1 LTNPLNARFRRVCQS
16 LQIEVGKDDDPRASR
31 TLVEAVH
38 GLISHPYGLRG
49 SRVVVVDEG
58 RNKGPAKSLERELD
72 GKGNKLGTLTRA
84 SATRLAY
91 WLHGFLQAEDGAW
104 DLPPEPVEG
113 ESGWSASVAGV
124 LPPLVRERIAM
135 FHRYRRSELDHYLA
149 RTIDYLAAPHR
160 GLPMP
165 PWEEPYEVARAH
177 ELIREFL
184 RRAESAR
191 SDITMAGV
199 DFYLTMSIGR
209 LVLLDR
215 LEKGVRLRILIFDF
229 LRGDTRKVARLV
241 GRSRDT
247 LCVLV
252 DDTVEALLWL
262 REHASERAAANLEVR
277 LSRGDPQGRWYLVD
291 ARHDRAGARPY
302 AFIVSRAS
310 AQGAPPKTARK
321 SADAPG
327 AFEVLPAK
335 IDATAGDVEK
345 LWAGARPLETW
356 LPEYRKWRASKEGKR
371 IRGEDL
377 KEAE

>member
-1 LTNPLNARFRRVCQS
+1 MTNPLNARFRRVCQS
-16 LQIEVGKDDDPRASR
+16 LQIDVGKDDDPRASR
-31 TLVEAVH
+31 SLIEAVH

-49 SRVVVVDEG
+49 GRVAVVDEG

-72 GKGNKLGTLTRA
+72 GKGNKLGTLTPA
-84 SATRLAY
+84 SATRLAH
-91 WLHGFLQAEDGAW
+91 WLHGFLQTEEGVW

-113 ESGWSASVAGV
+113 ESVWSASVAGII
-124 LPPLVRERIAM
+124 PPLVRERIAM
-135 FHRYRRSELDHYLA
+135 FHHHRRAELDHYLA

-160 GLPMP
+160 GLPTP
-165 PWEEPYEVARAH
+165 PWEEPYEVTRAH

-215 LEKGVRLRILIFDF
+215 LEKGVRLRVLVFDF
-229 LRGDTRKVARLV
+229 LHGDTRKVARLV

-262 REHASERAAANLEVR
+262 GEQASERASANLEVR
-277 LSRGDPQGRWYLVD
+277 LTRQDPQGRWYLVD
-291 ARHDRAGARPY
+291 VRKDRAGVRPY

-310 AQGAPPKTARK
+310 APGGAPKKTRK
-321 SADAPG
+321 AADTPG
-327 AFEVLPAK
+327 AFEVLPTK
-335 IDATAGDVEK
+335 IDATAGEVEK
-345 LWAGARPLETW
+345 LWASARPFDTW
-356 LPEYRKWRASKEGKR
+356 LPEYRRWRASKEGKR
-371 IRGEDL
+371 IRGED
-377 KEAE
+377 